1 MCDFYREDEILAAK
15 ATLLKSCDTT
25 QYPSLQ
31 PFMRKRIGESKVERS
46 IEDILSILTIL
57 DEHGMLSQLPTLCAA
72 SSSRVPVIP
81 DEMSDLAA
89 VRHKVATLRKQMT
102 VLMESMA
109 ALRSQSVVPSVAA
122 AVAPESLPHCS
133 SIVAVNPSDSQLIV
147 TNSADVHAGVSEN
160 GGTLESVSLSNN
172 VNTSNFA
179 NILKRDL
186 EDGFQL
192 PKQHKKS
199 KPKKQNIVIGGSNR
213 VAAFR
218 GVAQKTVVCV
228 NRLKPSTSAE
238 TITDFLKSKG
248 ITVYTCFKVM
258 PKGADEM
265 NPPNFI
271 GMRLCVP
278 KAHADAILKTDLWPL
293 GVTVRPWIFKNS
305 TVLTPI
311 AGSSNTDQ

>member
-1 MCDFYREDEILAAK
+1 
-15 ATLLKSCDTT
+15 
-25 QYPSLQ
+25 
-31 PFMRKRIGESKVERS
+31 
-46 IEDILSILTIL
+46 
-57 DEHGMLSQLPTLCAA
+57 
-72 SSSRVPVIP
+72 
-81 DEMSDLAA
+81 
-89 VRHKVATLRKQMT
+89 
-102 VLMESMA
+102 
-109 ALRSQSVVPSVAA
+109 
-122 AVAPESLPHCS
+122 
-133 SIVAVNPSDSQLIV
+133 V

-160 GGTLESVSLSNN
+160 GGTCTLESVSLSNN

-192 PKQHKKS
+192 PKQRKKS

-228 NRLKPSTSAE
+228 NRLEPSTSAE

-248 ITVYTCFKVM
+248 ITVYSCFKVM

-271 GMRLCVP
+271 GMQLCVP

-305 TVLTPI
+305 TVFTPI

>member
-1 MCDFYREDEILAAK
+1 M
-15 ATLLKSCDTT
+15 
-25 QYPSLQ
+25 
-31 PFMRKRIGESKVERS
+31 
-46 IEDILSILTIL
+46 
-57 DEHGMLSQLPTLCAA
+57 
-72 SSSRVPVIP
+72 
-81 DEMSDLAA
+81 
-89 VRHKVATLRKQMT
+89 
-102 VLMESMA
+102 
-109 ALRSQSVVPSVAA
+109 
-122 AVAPESLPHCS
+122 
-133 SIVAVNPSDSQLIV
+133 
-147 TNSADVHAGVSEN
+147 
-160 GGTLESVSLSNN
+160 
-172 VNTSNFA
+172 
-179 NILKRDL
+179 
-186 EDGFQL
+186 
-192 PKQHKKS
+192 
-199 KPKKQNIVIGGSNR
+199 
-213 VAAFR
+213 AAFR